1 MNSKVQQV
9 IRFVAVLSFVSM
21 LSMLIKIIPF
31 DNTMI
36 VIDIVFIIIW
46 GLSEIDMYKNNRKS

>member
-36 VIDIVFIIIW
+36 VIDIVFIVIW
-46 GLSEIDMYKNNRKS
+46 GLSEIDMYKNKKNS

>member
-21 LSMLIKIIPF
+21 LSMMIKIIPF

-36 VIDIVFIIIW
+36 VIDIIFIIIW
-46 GLSEIDMYKNNRKS
+46 GLSEIDMYKNNKKS

>member
-36 VIDIVFIIIW
+36 VIDIVFIFIW
-46 GLSEIDMYKNNRKS
+46 GLSEIDMYKNKKNS